1 MATEI
6 RFLAEYIQG
15 QDSSG
20 ASRAFGYSPDTW
32 VPVYGSSPPVEYR
45 FSALTRPQ
53 FTAAEQRATVYLS
66 ALVSGGSVRIE
77 VRRGTHV
84 LASRTVPMTSSH
96 VGATGGMPTPLTF
109 RDPGGSTADLR
120 LRLLTSGAYVRLH
133 YAQLTAD
140 TTMPVVEVSGRAG
153 AVSGTLA
160 RPLRQRHVLPALGV
174 DAVSATSGHVWV
186 KRPSLPPAPMW
197 LTDGSPLEAWF
208 TDGAP
213 LPDPALITARY
224 LDDGGDPNLLP
235 TRRPQD

>member
-1 MATEI
+1 MAAETTY
-6 RFLAEYIQG
+6 LAEYIQG
-15 QDSSG
+15 N
-20 ASRAFGYSPDTW
+20 ASEASWAIGHSPKT
-32 VPVYGSSPPVEYR
+32 YAEMQAGGSAEYR
-45 FSALTRPQ
+45 FGALTRPH
-53 FTAAEQRATVYLS
+53 FAAAEQQVTVYLS
-66 ALVSGGSVRIE
+66 ALMSGGSMRVE
-77 VRRGTHV
+77 VRRGTQV
-84 LASRTVPMTSSH
+84 LASRTEKITSLY
-96 VGATGGMPTPLTF
+96 VGATGGRPTILTF
-109 RDPGGSTADLR
+109 HDPGGSTADLR
-120 LRLLTSGAYVRLH
+120 LRLLPTGTSPRLH

-186 KRPSLPPAPMW
+186 QRPSLPPAPMW
-197 LTDGSPLEAWF
+197 FTDGSPLEAWF

>member
-1 MATEI
+1 MAIETTY
-6 RFLAEYIQG
+6 LAEYIQG
-15 QDSSG
+15 SASG
-20 ASRAFGYSPDTW
+20 ASGAIGHSPKT
-32 VPVYGSSPPVEYR
+32 YAAMQAGGSAEYR
-45 FSALTRPQ
+45 FGALTRPQ
-53 FTAAEQRATVYLS
+53 FTAEEQRVTVYLS
-66 ALVSGGSVRIE
+66 ALLSGGSVRIE

-84 LASRTVPMTSSH
+84 LASRTEPITWTH
-96 VGATGGMPTPLTF
+96 VEAPGGIPTILTF
-109 RDPGGSTADLR
+109 HDPGGSTADLR
-120 LRLLTSGAYVRLH
+120 IHLLPSGASVRLH

-140 TTMPVVEVSGRAG
+140 TAMPVVEASGRAG
-153 AVSGTLA
+153 AVSDTSA
-160 RPLRQRHVLPALGV
+160 RPLRQRHVLPALGF

-186 KRPSLPPAPMW
+186 QRPNLPPAPMW